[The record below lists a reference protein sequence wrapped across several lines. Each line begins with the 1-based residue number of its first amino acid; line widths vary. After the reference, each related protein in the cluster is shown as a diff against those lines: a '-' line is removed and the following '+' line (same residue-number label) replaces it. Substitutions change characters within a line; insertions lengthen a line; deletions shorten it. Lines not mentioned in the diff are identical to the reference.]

1 MPHHL
6 HGNKPRCNQGRRIRR
21 ASEKNGLDCSDG
33 DTTVA
38 RQYLDLRFSHG
49 FVNEYNADPI
59 IILYILWGL
68 MVLLAT

>member
-1 MPHHL
+1 ML
-6 HGNKPRCNQGRRIRR
+6 LKFAQCVKTNGDKVC
-21 ASEKNGLDCSDG
+21 ASVDM
-33 DTTVA
+33 TVA
-38 RQYLDLRFSHG
+38 RLYLDLRFSHG